1 MEGVGLFVNL
11 SVTLILISIL
21 VSIWS
26 LMIMMMMM
34 IEGVLWVYLLFDGMI
49 YRHCRHDDMVGVVI
63 L

>member
-26 LMIMMMMM
+26 LMMMLL
-34 IEGVLWVYLLFDGMI
+34 EGVLWVCLQFDEMI
-49 YRHCRHDDMVGVVI
+49 YRHCRHDDMVGGAI